1 MRKALLMVGIPV
13 AVVGLGIAGYAGVR
27 SLNKTAVDPF
37 ASDLKAADAAG
48 IQLATAQT
56 SAKYSLSEIA
66 PDSKPEPKTTV
77 RKGSG
82 PKAVRAKN
90 PTVRAAAE
98 NSVADVEENVPDQ
111 AVVTT
116 A

>member
-1 MRKALLMVGIPV
+1 MRKSLLMVGIPV
-13 AVVGLGIAGYAGVR
+13 AVVGLGIAGYVGVR
-27 SLNKTAVDPF
+27 SMNGNTADPF
-37 ASDLKAADAAG
+37 ANDLKAADAAG

-66 PDSKPEPKTTV
+66 PDSKPEPKTTI
-77 RKGSG
+77 RKGAG